1 MARTL
6 NGNLQGKAAR
16 TELNDRID
24 MAADTILTDAERQA
38 IRDNV
43 FATQTANTIVWEYR
57 NSIDVDA
64 FLEMVNVCNTDTL
77 HNITGELSDIA
88 RWSEDEDL
96 YRNLIGGN

>member
-1 MARTL
+1 MSALSIRNMNHTVGTAEL
-6 NGNLQGKAAR
+6 QSTNL
-16 TELNDRID
+16 
-24 MAADTILTDAERQA
+24 LTDAERQA

-43 FATQTANTIVWEYR
+43 FATQTANMIVWEYR
-57 NSIDVDA
+57 NSVDVDA
-64 FLEMVNVCNTDTL
+64 FLELVNVCNTDTL

>member
-1 MARTL
+1 MSALSIRNMNHTV
-6 NGNLQGKAAR
+6 GTAELQS
-16 TELNDRID
+16 TSL
-24 MAADTILTDAERQA
+24 LTDAERQV

-43 FATQTANTIVWEYR
+43 FATQTANVIVWSYR
-57 NSIDVDA
+57 DSVDVDA

-96 YRNLIGGN
+96 YRDLIGGN

>member
-1 MARTL
+1 MSALSIRNMNHTVGTAEL
-6 NGNLQGKAAR
+6 QSTNL
-16 TELNDRID
+16 
-24 MAADTILTDAERQA
+24 LTDAERQV
-38 IRDNV
+38 ICDNV
-43 FATQTANTIVWEYR
+43 FATQTANVIVWSYR
-57 NSIDVDA
+57 DSVDVDA